1 MHLLSKGQAVTH
13 IYTQPRG
20 RAIARTAG
28 VVWEGLKRL
37 PATSAALVCT
47 GVGVS
52 YNASFASQFGEAAI
66 ALAVASDI
74 LKAASGPIFM
84 SAIAAREWGRAGAA
98 LLVGIVT
105 LAVSLVAAFGSA
117 QHVREANTDERR
129 AAIRAFDD
137 AEKLKAAIETELALL
152 GNPRPVAMIQSDIK
166 NFPIDAR
173 LWSRSNQC
181 EDATKP
187 DTQAYCQPIIDLYKE
202 RGAAARKTEIEA
214 NGKDGFT
221 LAQLNAIIAKGKPA
235 HADPQAA
242 AIASLTGFH
251 EDHIRIGISILIVAV
266 IEVGTFGGSI
276 MAAKPMPKRIPA
288 NPANDAGP
296 AKQAVRKPKSG
307 NPPPRGP
314 RRKAGRPSDGRVVD
328 FVERFRTKHGRA
340 PSGTE
345 IRSAFPDIP
354 KSTAFDH
361 AARGRILGQARASA

>member
-1 MHLLSKGQAVTH
+1 MTH
-13 IYTQPRG
+13 IYTQPSG

-47 GVGVS
+47 CVGIS
-52 YNASFASQFGEAAI
+52 YNAQFAQQFGETAI
-66 ALAVASDI
+66 ALAIASDI

-173 LWSRSNQC
+173 LWSRSNLC

-242 AIASLTGFH
+242 AISALTGFH

-276 MAAKPMPKRIPA
+276 MAAKPMQSRIPV
-288 NPANDAGP
+288 NPANDAIP
-296 AKQAVRKPKSG
+296 AIPKHRRIPGMPQPPKGGRRGRKSD
-307 NPPPRGP
+307 PRVINFAEAFS
-314 RRKAGRPSDGRVVD
+314 R
-328 FVERFRTKHGRA
+328 KHGRA
-340 PSGTE
+340 PTGSE
-345 IRSAFPDIP
+345 VKAAFPELP
-354 KSTAFDH
+354 TSTAYDYSTR
-361 AARGRILGQARASA
+361 ARILGPARASA